1 MDRTFR
7 EVGSRCRSSQWVS
20 RRRKWRCFV
29 CPSVLACPVG
39 VGVGVDED
47 TVTVGTKGAEG
58 ALMLLD
64 VLVWPV
70 WAKGDCSNYDP
81 YVTGGFEV
89 SVDVPCCFDPQ
100 T

>member
-58 ALMLLD
+58 AEVEVGLI
-64 VLVWPV
+64 
-70 WAKGDCSNYDP
+70 A
-81 YVTGGFEV
+81 GG
-89 SVDVPCCFDPQ
+89 VDAGNIDAP
-100 T
+100 